1 MNSTTRSVGVLLGIV
16 AISTVTAS
24 ASAAPEPM
32 RAPTLRSLDIEL
44 DLPESNLEISGFS
57 PCGPVVVT
65 GPVIDST
72 RPASVVEEAHGPL
85 VEAFL
90 MSETSAGPGRCRWIG
105 GWADLTARGIFD
117 DAGDAS
123 LAEASGLAMAS
134 TLDGGLEETSMPRW
148 YVALRPR

>member
-1 MNSTTRSVGVLLGIV
+1 MNSTSRSVGVLLGLSAV
-16 AISTVTAS
+16 STVTS
-24 ASAAPEPM
+24 VVSAAPESM

-65 GPVIDST
+65 GPVFDT
-72 RPASVVEEAHGPL
+72 TKPASVVEEAHGPL
-85 VEAFL
+85 VEAFV
-90 MSETSAGPGRCRWIG
+90 MSETSAGPGRCRWIA

-117 DAGDAS
+117 GAGDAG
-123 LAEASGLAMAS
+123 LADASGLALGTS
-134 TLDGGLEETSMPRW
+134 PVGGLEDDSMPRW